1 MADPTEGETPDAPES
16 DQERNWRKL
25 EAKAKEST
33 ERAAQ
38 LERELAFH
46 KAGLADLTDKQ
57 VKALSAA
64 HDGEFTPDALKATA
78 EELGFART
86 ASGQSSPPV
95 EVDHG
100 TEAAELAAL
109 SGSTGVTPETRPTGK
124 PSYEQVSKDAAALAA
139 DQDSLVAYLESKGF
153 GDF

>member
-1 MADPTEGETPDAPES
+1 MADPTEANAEVPET

-25 EAKAKEST
+25 ETKAKEST
-33 ERAAQ
+33 ERAER

-46 KAGLADLTDKQ
+46 KAGLASLTDKQ

-64 HDGEFTPDALKATA
+64 HDGEFTPEALKATA
-78 EELGFART
+78 EELGFGQK
-86 ASGQSSPPV
+86 ASGESPPPV

-109 SGSTGVTPETRPTGK
+109 SGSTGATPETRPTGK
-124 PSYEQVSKDAAALAA
+124 PSYEQVAKDAAALAGDPEA
-139 DQDSLVAYLESKGF
+139 MVAYLESHGF